1 MFLENITLRGFKSFA
16 NKCQLI
22 FEPGITVIVGPNGS
36 GKSNVADAISWVLGE
51 QRIKSLRGNSMED
64 VIFRSKK
71 EELAI
76 AEVSLFFNNS
86 DNFLNLDFKEVKITR
101 RVYAKGGSEYF
112 INSSPCRLMDIQD
125 LTAERGI
132 GKGFYTIINQGQ
144 VNDIAVLKPSERKM
158 IIDELIGV
166 ANHKIRRDK
175 SKSKLL
181 KVSSDIERIDD
192 LAQEVKRT
200 LDPLEIESKKAQRYS
215 EVHNNLKYE
224 ELSLFVSELN
234 ELNKKWEHENEISE
248 KNEKILK
255 EINQKIELLINEKSQ
270 QQKNIYDSRSRY
282 NYLKEKID
290 DFNLK
295 ENKATSLI
303 NLIESK
309 RNVFSTLNN
318 MLKMEY
324 SSLKSS
330 TQQITNT
337 KDLYENKKGSTYQ
350 ENIKVIFN
358 SLKSLENKIDEFFSK
373 VKNYISRI
381 ELIIEFENDKE
392 SIKKEL
398 IELIELLNKYVF
410 ASSNIVHDDDKGKSI
425 EITDEKDKSAKLFA
439 EIEKRLESIQTLG
452 NYCMKKVEDTEKIL
466 SVLNIFIKI
475 AQKIKDRLYP
485 EYKELYRK
493 IEVEDKSFSEF
504 DNKINDARIEK
515 QNIENELFK
524 INFTREQIKEKV
536 TNQTESII
544 DSYNL
549 PVEYIFKNY
558 KPCEDIEKSSRT
570 VRRLKNEIRS
580 FGNINPN
587 ATQEFNRVKERYD
600 FLQSQRDDLFES
612 KKNLEILIG
621 DINKKIEELFTV
633 KFEEINNNFKT
644 YFNVLFP
651 LGKGNLELINSNDD
665 GEDEI
670 GINMKVDIGNNK
682 LVQLSLLSG
691 GEKALVSAA
700 FLFSI
705 FASNIA
711 PFYVFDEIDA
721 ALDDM
726 NLNRFLALVR
736 KFSSGRQVIII
747 THQKKTMEIADTIYG
762 VTMQSTGIS
771 KIVSKKMEKIN
782 AKTIKESKSNL
793 E

>member
-1 MFLENITLRGFKSFA
+1 MFLKNITLRGFKSFA
-16 NKCQLI
+16 NKSQLI
-22 FEPGITVIVGPNGS
+22 FEPGISVIVGPNGS

-51 QRIKSLRGNSMED
+51 QRVKSLRGNSMED
-64 VIFRSKK
+64 VIFRNKK

-76 AEVSLFFNNS
+76 AEVSLFFDNS

-101 RVYAKGGSEYF
+101 RVFAKGGSEYF
-112 INSSPCRLMDIQD
+112 VNSSPCRLIDIQD

-144 VNDIAVLKPSERKM
+144 VNDIAVLKPSDRKI

-166 ANHKIRRDK
+166 AKHKIRRDK

-181 KVSSDIERIDD
+181 KVSGDQERIDD
-192 LAQEVKRT
+192 LMHEVKRT
-200 LDPLEIESKKAQRYS
+200 LDPLEIESKKARQYS
-215 EVHNNLKYE
+215 EVHSNLKYE
-224 ELSLFVSELN
+224 ELSLFISELN
-234 ELNKKWEHENEISE
+234 ELNKKWEYENAANEENEI
-248 KNEKILK
+248 KLK
-255 EINQKIELLINEKSQ
+255 EINQKIELLINEKSK
-270 QQKNIYDSRSRY
+270 QQKNIYNSRSRY

-295 ENKATSLI
+295 ENKASSMI
-303 NLIESK
+303 NLFESK
-309 RNVFSTLNN
+309 RNVFSTLSN

-324 SSLKSS
+324 FSLKSS
-330 TQQITNT
+330 SRQISGTRNF
-337 KDLYENKKGSTYQ
+337 YENKKSNISE
-350 ENIKVIFN
+350 ENTKVIFN
-358 SLKSLENKIDEFFSK
+358 RFKNLDNKINEFFSK
-373 VKNYISRI
+373 IKNYISRI
-381 ELIIEFENDKE
+381 ELIIEFEKDKE

-398 IELIELLNKYVF
+398 IELMELIKKYIL
-410 ASSNIVHDDDKGKSI
+410 ASKDSYNDDGSVSI
-425 EITDEKDKSAKLFA
+425 EIEKK
-439 EIEKRLESIQTLG
+439 LESIQTLG

-466 SVLNIFIKI
+466 SVLNIFIQI

-485 EYKELYRK
+485 EYKELSRK
-493 IEVEDKSFSEF
+493 IEEEDKSFYEF
-504 DNKINDARIEK
+504 DNKINDARMEK
-515 QNIENELFK
+515 QNIDNELFK
-524 INFTREQIKEKV
+524 INFTKQQIKEKV
-536 TNQTESII
+536 SNQTESVI
-544 DSYNL
+544 DNYNL

-558 KPCEDIEKSSRT
+558 KPCEDQEKSSRI
-570 VRRLKNEIRS
+570 VRRLKNEIKS
-580 FGNINPN
+580 FGSINPN

-600 FLQSQRDDLFES
+600 FFQSQRDDLFDS
-612 KKNLEILIG
+612 KKNLELLIS
-621 DINKKIEELFTV
+621 DINKKIEELFAI

-644 YFNVLFP
+644 YFKLLFP
-651 LGKGNLELINSNDD
+651 LGEGRLDLVNSNDD

-670 GINMKVDIGNNK
+670 GIDMKADIGNNK

-691 GEKALVSAA
+691 GEKALISIA

-705 FASNIA
+705 FVSNIA

-726 NLNRFLALVR
+726 NLNRFLALVK

-771 KIVSKKMEKIN
+771 KIVSEKMEKIN
-782 AKTIKESKSNL
+782 AKTIKESKLNM

>member
-1 MFLENITLRGFKSFA
+1 MFLKNITLRGFKSFA
-16 NKCQLI
+16 NKSQLI
-22 FEPGITVIVGPNGS
+22 FERGISVIVGPNGS

-51 QRIKSLRGNSMED
+51 QRVKSLRGNSMED
-64 VIFRSKK
+64 VIFRNKK

-76 AEVSLFFNNS
+76 AEVSLFFDNS

-101 RVYAKGGSEYF
+101 RVFAKGGSEYF
-112 INSSPCRLMDIQD
+112 INSSPCRLIDIQD

-144 VNDIAVLKPSERKM
+144 VNDIAVLKPSDRKI

-166 ANHKIRRDK
+166 AKHKIRRDK

-181 KVSSDIERIDD
+181 KVSGDIERIDD
-192 LAQEVKRT
+192 LMHEVKRT
-200 LDPLEIESKKAQRYS
+200 LDPLEIESKKAQQYS
-215 EVHNNLKYE
+215 EVHSNLKYE
-224 ELSLFVSELN
+224 ELSLFISELN
-234 ELNKKWEHENEISE
+234 ELNKKWEYENAANKENEI
-248 KNEKILK
+248 KLK
-255 EINQKIELLINEKSQ
+255 EINQKIELLINEKSK
-270 QQKNIYDSRSRY
+270 QQKNIYNSRSRY

-295 ENKATSLI
+295 ENKASSMI
-303 NLIESK
+303 NLFESK

-330 TQQITNT
+330 TQQISGTRSF
-337 KDLYENKKGSTYQ
+337 YENKKSNTCQ

-358 SLKSLENKIDEFFSK
+358 RFKNLDNKINEFFSK
-373 VKNYISRI
+373 IKNYISRI
-381 ELIIEFENDKE
+381 ELIIEFEKDKE

-398 IELIELLNKYVF
+398 IELMELIKKYILT
-410 ASSNIVHDDDKGKSI
+410 SNDSYNDDGSVSI
-425 EITDEKDKSAKLFA
+425 EIEKK
-439 EIEKRLESIQTLG
+439 LESIQTLG
-452 NYCMKKVEDTEKIL
+452 NYCMKKVEDTGKIL
-466 SVLNIFIKI
+466 SVLNIFIQI

-493 IEVEDKSFSEF
+493 IEEEDKSFYEF
-504 DNKINDARIEK
+504 DNKINDARMEK
-515 QNIENELFK
+515 QNIDNELFK
-524 INFTREQIKEKV
+524 INFTKQQIREKV
-536 TNQTESII
+536 TNQTESVI
-544 DSYNL
+544 DNYNL

-558 KPCEDIEKSSRT
+558 KPCEDIEKSSRI
-570 VRRLKNEIRS
+570 VRRLKNEIKS

-587 ATQEFNRVKERYD
+587 ATIEFNRVKERYD
-600 FLQSQRDDLFES
+600 FLQSQRDDLFDS
-612 KKNLEILIG
+612 KKNLELLIS
-621 DINKKIEELFTV
+621 DINKKIEELFAI

-644 YFNVLFP
+644 YFKLLFP
-651 LGKGNLELINSNDD
+651 LGEGRLDLVNSNDD
-665 GEDEI
+665 DEDEI
-670 GINMKVDIGNNK
+670 GIDMKADIGNNK

-691 GEKALVSAA
+691 GEKALISIA

-705 FASNIA
+705 FVSNIA

-721 ALDDM
+721 SLDDM
-726 NLNRFLALVR
+726 NLNRFLALVK

-771 KIVSKKMEKIN
+771 KIVSEKMEKIN
-782 AKTIKESKSNL
+782 EKPIKESKLNM

>member
-1 MFLENITLRGFKSFA
+1 MFLKNITLRGFKSFA
-16 NKCQLI
+16 NKSQLI
-22 FEPGITVIVGPNGS
+22 FERGISVIVGPNGS

-51 QRIKSLRGNSMED
+51 QRVKSLRGNSMED
-64 VIFRSKK
+64 VIFRNKK

-76 AEVSLFFNNS
+76 AEVSLFFDNS

-101 RVYAKGGSEYF
+101 RVFAKGGSEYF
-112 INSSPCRLMDIQD
+112 INSSPCRLIDIQD

-144 VNDIAVLKPSERKM
+144 VNDIAVLKPSDRKI

-166 ANHKIRRDK
+166 AKHKTRRDK

-181 KVSSDIERIDD
+181 KVSGDIERIDD
-192 LAQEVKRT
+192 LMHEVKRT
-200 LDPLEIESKKAQRYS
+200 LDPLEIESKKALQYS
-215 EVHNNLKYE
+215 EVHSNLKHE
-224 ELSLFVSELN
+224 ELSLFISELN
-234 ELNKKWEHENEISE
+234 ELNKKWEYENTVNIENEI
-248 KNEKILK
+248 KLK
-255 EINQKIELLINEKSQ
+255 EINQKIELFINEKSK
-270 QQKNIYDSRSRY
+270 QQKNIYNSRSRY

-295 ENKATSLI
+295 ENKASSMI
-303 NLIESK
+303 NLFESK

-330 TQQITNT
+330 TRQISGTRNF
-337 KDLYENKKGSTYQ
+337 YENKKSNTCQ
-350 ENIKVIFN
+350 EDIKVIFN
-358 SLKSLENKIDEFFSK
+358 RLKNLDNKINEFFSK
-373 VKNYISRI
+373 IKNYISRI
-381 ELIIEFENDKE
+381 EFIIEFEKDKE

-398 IELIELLNKYVF
+398 IELVELIKKYTV
-410 ASSNIVHDDDKGKSI
+410 ASDDLYNDDGSVSI
-425 EITDEKDKSAKLFA
+425 EIEKK
-439 EIEKRLESIQTLG
+439 LESIQTLG
-452 NYCMKKVEDTEKIL
+452 NYCMKKAGDTEKIL
-466 SVLNIFIKI
+466 SVLNIFIHI

-493 IEVEDKSFSEF
+493 IEVEDKSFYEF
-504 DNKINDARIEK
+504 DNKINDARMEK
-515 QNIENELFK
+515 QNIDNELFK
-524 INFTREQIKEKV
+524 INFTKQQIKEKV
-536 TNQTESII
+536 ANQTESII
-544 DSYNL
+544 DNYNL

-558 KPCEDIEKSSRT
+558 KPCEDIEKSSRI
-570 VRRLKNEIRS
+570 VRRLKNEIKS
-580 FGNINPN
+580 FGSINPN
-587 ATQEFNRVKERYD
+587 ATIEFNRVKERYD
-600 FLQSQRDDLFES
+600 FLHSQRDDLFDS
-612 KKNLEILIG
+612 KKNLELLIS
-621 DINKKIEELFTV
+621 DINKKMEELFAL

-644 YFNVLFP
+644 YFKSLFP
-651 LGKGNLELINSNDD
+651 LGEGRLDLINSND
-665 GEDEI
+665 GEDET
-670 GINMKVDIGNNK
+670 GIDMKADIGNNK

-691 GEKALVSAA
+691 GEKALISIA

-705 FASNIA
+705 FTSNIA

-726 NLNRFLALVR
+726 NLNRFLALVK

-771 KIVSKKMEKIN
+771 KIVSEKMEKIN
-782 AKTIKESKSNL
+782 AKTI
-793 E
+793 

>member
-1 MFLENITLRGFKSFA
+1 LFLKNITLRGFKSFA
-16 NKCQLI
+16 NKSQLI
-22 FEPGITVIVGPNGS
+22 FERGISVIVGPNGS

-51 QRIKSLRGNSMED
+51 QRVKSLRGNSMED
-64 VIFRSKK
+64 VIFRNKK

-76 AEVSLFFNNS
+76 AEVSLFFDNS

-101 RVYAKGGSEYF
+101 RVFAKGGSEYF
-112 INSSPCRLMDIQD
+112 INSSPCRLIDIQD

-144 VNDIAVLKPSERKM
+144 VNDIAVLKPSDRKI

-166 ANHKIRRDK
+166 AKHKIRRDK

-181 KVSSDIERIDD
+181 KVSGDIERIDD
-192 LAQEVKRT
+192 LMHEVKRT
-200 LDPLEIESKKAQRYS
+200 LDPLEIESKKAQQYS
-215 EVHNNLKYE
+215 EVHSNLKYE
-224 ELSLFVSELN
+224 ELSLFISELN
-234 ELNKKWEHENEISE
+234 ELNKKWEYENTRNEENEI
-248 KNEKILK
+248 KLK
-255 EINQKIELLINEKSQ
+255 EINQKIELLINEKSK
-270 QQKNIYDSRSRY
+270 QQKNIYNSRSRY

-295 ENKATSLI
+295 ENKASSMI
-303 NLIESK
+303 NLFESK

-330 TQQITNT
+330 TQQISGTRSF
-337 KDLYENKKGSTYQ
+337 YENKKSNTCQ

-358 SLKSLENKIDEFFSK
+358 RFKNLDNKINEFFSK
-373 VKNYISRI
+373 IKNYISRI
-381 ELIIEFENDKE
+381 ELIIEFEKDKE

-398 IELIELLNKYVF
+398 IELMELIKKYILT
-410 ASSNIVHDDDKGKSI
+410 SNDSYNDDGSVSI
-425 EITDEKDKSAKLFA
+425 EIEKK
-439 EIEKRLESIQTLG
+439 LESIQTLG
-452 NYCMKKVEDTEKIL
+452 NYCMKKVEDTGKIL
-466 SVLNIFIKI
+466 SVLNIFIQI

-493 IEVEDKSFSEF
+493 IEEEDKSFYEF
-504 DNKINDARIEK
+504 DNKINDARMEK
-515 QNIENELFK
+515 QNIDNELFK
-524 INFTREQIKEKV
+524 INFTKQQIREKV
-536 TNQTESII
+536 TNQTESVI
-544 DSYNL
+544 DNYNL

-558 KPCEDIEKSSRT
+558 KPCEDIEKSSRI
-570 VRRLKNEIRS
+570 VRRLKNEIKS

-587 ATQEFNRVKERYD
+587 ATIEFNRVKERYD
-600 FLQSQRDDLFES
+600 FLQSQRDDLFDS
-612 KKNLEILIG
+612 KKNLELLIS
-621 DINKKIEELFTV
+621 DINKKIEELFAI

-644 YFNVLFP
+644 YFKLLFP
-651 LGKGNLELINSNDD
+651 LGEGRLDLVNSNDD
-665 GEDEI
+665 DEDEI
-670 GINMKVDIGNNK
+670 GIDMKADIGNNK

-691 GEKALVSAA
+691 GEKALISIA

-705 FASNIA
+705 FVSNIA

-721 ALDDM
+721 SLDDM
-726 NLNRFLALVR
+726 NLNRFLALVK

-771 KIVSKKMEKIN
+771 KIVSEKMEKIN
-782 AKTIKESKSNL
+782 EKPIKESKLNM

>member
-1 MFLENITLRGFKSFA
+1 MFLKNITLRGFKSFA
-16 NKCQLI
+16 NKSQLI
-22 FEPGITVIVGPNGS
+22 FERGISVIVGPNGS

-51 QRIKSLRGNSMED
+51 QRVKSLRGNSMED
-64 VIFRSKK
+64 VIFRNKK

-76 AEVSLFFNNS
+76 AEVSLFFDNS

-101 RVYAKGGSEYF
+101 RVFAKGGSEYF
-112 INSSPCRLMDIQD
+112 INSSPCRLIDIQD

-132 GKGFYTIINQGQ
+132 GKGFYTIISQGQ
-144 VNDIAVLKPSERKM
+144 VNDIAVLKPSDRKI

-166 ANHKIRRDK
+166 AKHKIRRDK

-181 KVSSDIERIDD
+181 KVSVDIERIDD
-192 LAQEVKRT
+192 LVHEVKRT
-200 LDPLEIESKKAQRYS
+200 LDPLEIESKKAQQYS
-215 EVHNNLKYE
+215 EVHSNLKYE
-224 ELSLFVSELN
+224 ELSLFISELN
-234 ELNKKWEHENEISE
+234 ELNKKWEYENAANEENEI
-248 KNEKILK
+248 KLK
-255 EINQKIELLINEKSQ
+255 EINQKIELLINEKNE
-270 QQKNIYDSRSRY
+270 QQKNIHNSRSRY

-295 ENKATSLI
+295 ENKASSMI
-303 NLIESK
+303 NLFESK

-330 TQQITNT
+330 TQQISGTRNF
-337 KDLYENKKGSTYQ
+337 YENKKSNTSE
-350 ENIKVIFN
+350 ENIEVIFN
-358 SLKSLENKIDEFFSK
+358 RFKNLDNKINEFFSK
-373 VKNYISRI
+373 IKNYISRI
-381 ELIIEFENDKE
+381 ELIIEFEKDKE
-392 SIKKEL
+392 LIKKEL
-398 IELIELLNKYVF
+398 IELMELIKKYII
-410 ASSNIVHDDDKGKSI
+410 ASNDLYNADSNVSI
-425 EITDEKDKSAKLFA
+425 EIEKKLD
-439 EIEKRLESIQTLG
+439 SIQTLG
-452 NYCMKKVEDTEKIL
+452 NYCIKKVEDTEKIL
-466 SVLNIFIKI
+466 SVLNIFIQI

-493 IEVEDKSFSEF
+493 IEDEDKSFYEF
-504 DNKINDARIEK
+504 DNTINDARIEK
-515 QNIENELFK
+515 QNIDNELFK
-524 INFTREQIKEKV
+524 INFTKQQIKEKV
-536 TNQTESII
+536 TNQTESVI
-544 DSYNL
+544 DNYNL
-549 PVEYIFKNY
+549 SVEYIFKNY
-558 KPCEDIEKSSRT
+558 KPCEDIEKSSRI
-570 VRRLKNEIRS
+570 VRRLKNEIKS

-587 ATQEFNRVKERYD
+587 ATIEFNRVKERYD
-600 FLQSQRDDLFES
+600 FLQSQRGDLFDS
-612 KKNLEILIG
+612 KKNLELLIS
-621 DINKKIEELFTV
+621 DINKKIEELFAI

-644 YFNVLFP
+644 NFKLLFP
-651 LGKGNLELINSNDD
+651 LGEGRLDLINSND

-670 GINMKVDIGNNK
+670 GIDMKADIGNNK

-691 GEKALVSAA
+691 GEKALISIA

-726 NLNRFLALVR
+726 NLNRFLALVK

-771 KIVSKKMEKIN
+771 KIVSEKMEKIN
-782 AKTIKESKSNL
+782 AKTIKEYKLNM

>member
-1 MFLENITLRGFKSFA
+1 MFLKNITLRGFKSFA
-16 NKCQLI
+16 NKSQLI
-22 FEPGITVIVGPNGS
+22 FEPGVSVIVGPNGS

-51 QRIKSLRGNSMED
+51 QRVKSLRGNSMED
-64 VIFRSKK
+64 VIFRNKK

-76 AEVSLFFNNS
+76 AEVSLFFDNS

-101 RVYAKGGSEYF
+101 RVFAKGGSEYF
-112 INSSPCRLMDIQD
+112 INSSPCRLIDIQD

-144 VNDIAVLKPSERKM
+144 VNDIAVLKPSDRKI

-166 ANHKIRRDK
+166 AKHKIRRDK

-181 KVSSDIERIDD
+181 KVSGDIERIDD
-192 LAQEVKRT
+192 LMHEVKRT
-200 LDPLEIESKKAQRYS
+200 LDPLEIESKKAQQYS
-215 EVHNNLKYE
+215 EVHSNLKCE
-224 ELSLFVSELN
+224 ELSLFISELN
-234 ELNKKWEHENEISE
+234 ELNKKWEYENTRNEENEI
-248 KNEKILK
+248 KLK
-255 EINQKIELLINEKSQ
+255 EINQKIELLINEKSK
-270 QQKNIYDSRSRY
+270 QQKNIYNSRSRY

-295 ENKATSLI
+295 ENKASSMI
-303 NLIESK
+303 NLFESK

-330 TQQITNT
+330 TRQISGT
-337 KDLYENKKGSTYQ
+337 KNFYENKKNNTSE
-350 ENIKVIFN
+350 ENIKVILN
-358 SLKSLENKIDEFFSK
+358 SLKNLDNKVNEFFSK
-373 VKNYISRI
+373 IKNYISRI
-381 ELIIEFENDKE
+381 ELIIEFEKDKE

-398 IELIELLNKYVF
+398 IELMELIKKYIV
-410 ASSNIVHDDDKGKSI
+410 ASNDSYNYDGNVSI
-425 EITDEKDKSAKLFA
+425 EIEKK
-439 EIEKRLESIQTLG
+439 LESIQTLG

-466 SVLNIFIKI
+466 SVLNIFIQI
-475 AQKIKDRLYP
+475 AQKIKGRLYP

-493 IEVEDKSFSEF
+493 IEDEDKSFYEF
-504 DNKINDARIEK
+504 DNKINDARVEK
-515 QNIENELFK
+515 QNIDNELFK
-524 INFTREQIKEKV
+524 INFTKQQVREKV
-536 TNQTESII
+536 TNQTESVI
-544 DSYNL
+544 DNYNL

-558 KPCEDIEKSSRT
+558 KPCEDIEKSSRI
-570 VRRLKNEIRS
+570 VRRLKNEIKS

-587 ATQEFNRVKERYD
+587 ATIEFNRVKERYD
-600 FLQSQRDDLFES
+600 FLQSQRDDLFDS
-612 KKNLEILIG
+612 KKNLELLIS
-621 DINKKIEELFTV
+621 DINKKIEELFAI

-644 YFNVLFP
+644 YFKLLFP
-651 LGKGNLELINSNDD
+651 LGEGRLDLVNSNDD

-670 GINMKVDIGNNK
+670 GIDMKADIGNNK

-691 GEKALVSAA
+691 GEKALISIA

-711 PFYVFDEIDA
+711 PFYVFDEIDS

-726 NLNRFLALVR
+726 NLNRFLALVK

-771 KIVSKKMEKIN
+771 KIVSEKMEKIN
-782 AKTIKESKSNL
+782 AKTIKESKLNM

>member
-1 MFLENITLRGFKSFA
+1 LKNITLRGFKSFA
-16 NKCQLI
+16 NKSQLI
-22 FEPGITVIVGPNGS
+22 FERGISVIVGPNGS

-51 QRIKSLRGNSMED
+51 QRAKSLRGNSMED
-64 VIFRSKK
+64 VIFRNKK

-76 AEVSLFFNNS
+76 AEVSLFFDNS

-101 RVYAKGGSEYF
+101 RVFAKGGSEYF
-112 INSSPCRLMDIQD
+112 INSSPCRLIDIQD

-144 VNDIAVLKPSERKM
+144 VNDIAVLKPSDRKI

-166 ANHKIRRDK
+166 AKHKIRRDK

-181 KVSSDIERIDD
+181 KVSGDIERIDD
-192 LAQEVKRT
+192 LMHEVKRT

-215 EVHNNLKYE
+215 EVHSNLKCE
-224 ELSLFVSELN
+224 ELSLFISELN
-234 ELNKKWEHENEISE
+234 ELNKKWECENAANEENEI
-248 KNEKILK
+248 KLK
-255 EINQKIELLINEKSQ
+255 EINKKIELAINEKNK
-270 QQKNIYDSRSRY
+270 QQKDIHHSRSRY

-295 ENKATSLI
+295 ENKASSMV
-303 NLIESK
+303 NLFESK

-330 TQQITNT
+330 TRQISGT
-337 KDLYENKKGSTYQ
+337 KNFYENKNIDTCQ
-350 ENIKVIFN
+350 ENIKVIL
-358 SLKSLENKIDEFFSK
+358 SRLKNLDNKINEFFSK
-373 VKNYISRI
+373 IKNYISRI
-381 ELIIEFENDKE
+381 ELIIEFEKDKE

-398 IELIELLNKYVF
+398 IELKELIKKYIV
-410 ASSNIVHDDDKGKSI
+410 ASNDSYKDDGGVSI
-425 EITDEKDKSAKLFA
+425 EIADEKNKSVKLFV
-439 EIEKRLESIQTLG
+439 EIEKKLESIDTLV
-452 NYCMKKVEDTEKIL
+452 NYCMKKVGDTEKIL
-466 SVLNIFIKI
+466 SVLNIFIQI

-493 IEVEDKSFSEF
+493 IEDEDKSFYEF

-515 QNIENELFK
+515 QNIDNELFK
-524 INFTREQIKEKV
+524 INFTKQQIKEKV
-536 TNQTESII
+536 TNQTEAVV
-544 DSYNL
+544 DNYNL
-549 PVEYIFKNY
+549 PVEYIIKNY
-558 KPCEDIEKSSRT
+558 KPCEDIEKSSRI
-570 VRRLKNEIRS
+570 VRRLKNEIKS
-580 FGNINPN
+580 FGSINPN
-587 ATQEFNRVKERYD
+587 ATIEFNRVKERYD

-612 KKNLEILIG
+612 KKNLEVLIS
-621 DINKKIEELFTV
+621 DINKKIEELFTI
-633 KFEEINNNFKT
+633 KFEEINDNFKK
-644 YFNVLFP
+644 YFKLLFP
-651 LGKGNLELINSNDD
+651 FGEGRMDLVNSNDD

-670 GINMKVDIGNNK
+670 GIDMKADIGNNK
-682 LVQLSLLSG
+682 FVQLSLLSG
-691 GEKALVSAA
+691 GEKALISIA

-726 NLNRFLALVR
+726 NLNRFLALVK

-771 KIVSKKMEKIN
+771 KIVSEKMEKIN
-782 AKTIKESKSNL
+782 AKTNKESELNM

>member
-1 MFLENITLRGFKSFA
+1 MFLKNITLRGFKSFA
-16 NKCQLI
+16 NKSQLI
-22 FEPGITVIVGPNGS
+22 FERGISVIVGPNGS

-51 QRIKSLRGNSMED
+51 QRVKSLRGNSMED
-64 VIFRSKK
+64 VIFRNKK

-76 AEVSLFFNNS
+76 AEVSLFFDNS

-101 RVYAKGGSEYF
+101 RVFAKGGSEYF
-112 INSSPCRLMDIQD
+112 INSSPCRLIDIQD

-132 GKGFYTIINQGQ
+132 GKGFYTIISQGQ
-144 VNDIAVLKPSERKM
+144 VNDIAVLKPSDRKI

-166 ANHKIRRDK
+166 AKHKIRRDK

-181 KVSSDIERIDD
+181 KVSGDIERIDD
-192 LAQEVKRT
+192 LVHEVKRT
-200 LDPLEIESKKAQRYS
+200 LDPLEIESKKAQQYS
-215 EVHNNLKYE
+215 EVHSNLKYE
-224 ELSLFVSELN
+224 ELSLFISELN
-234 ELNKKWEHENEISE
+234 ELNKKWEYENAANEENEI
-248 KNEKILK
+248 KLK
-255 EINQKIELLINEKSQ
+255 EINQKIELLINEKNE
-270 QQKNIYDSRSRY
+270 QQKNIHNSRSRY

-295 ENKATSLI
+295 ENKASSMI
-303 NLIESK
+303 NLFESK

-330 TQQITNT
+330 TQQISGTRNF
-337 KDLYENKKGSTYQ
+337 YENKKSNTSE
-350 ENIKVIFN
+350 ENIEVIFN
-358 SLKSLENKIDEFFSK
+358 RFKNLDNKINEFFSK
-373 VKNYISRI
+373 IKNYISRI
-381 ELIIEFENDKE
+381 ELIIEFEKDKGL
-392 SIKKEL
+392 IKKEL
-398 IELIELLNKYVF
+398 IELMELIKKYII
-410 ASSNIVHDDDKGKSI
+410 ASNDLYNDDSNVSI
-425 EITDEKDKSAKLFA
+425 EIEKKLD
-439 EIEKRLESIQTLG
+439 SIQTLG
-452 NYCMKKVEDTEKIL
+452 NYCIKKVEDTEKIL
-466 SVLNIFIKI
+466 SVLNIFIQI

-493 IEVEDKSFSEF
+493 IEDEDKSFYEF
-504 DNKINDARIEK
+504 DNTINDARIEK
-515 QNIENELFK
+515 QNIDNELFK
-524 INFTREQIKEKV
+524 INFTKQQIKEKV
-536 TNQTESII
+536 TNQTESVI
-544 DSYNL
+544 DNYNL
-549 PVEYIFKNY
+549 SVEYIFKNY
-558 KPCEDIEKSSRT
+558 KPCEDIEKSSRI
-570 VRRLKNEIRS
+570 VRRLKNEIKS

-587 ATQEFNRVKERYD
+587 ATIEFNRVKERYD
-600 FLQSQRDDLFES
+600 FLQSQRGDLFDS
-612 KKNLEILIG
+612 KKNLELLIS
-621 DINKKIEELFTV
+621 DINKKIEELFAI

-644 YFNVLFP
+644 NFKLLFP
-651 LGKGNLELINSNDD
+651 LGEGRLDLINSND

-670 GINMKVDIGNNK
+670 GIDMKADIGNNK

-691 GEKALVSAA
+691 GEKALISIA

-726 NLNRFLALVR
+726 NLNRFLALVK

-771 KIVSKKMEKIN
+771 KIVSEKMEKIN
-782 AKTIKESKSNL
+782 AKTIKEYKLNM

>member
-1 MFLENITLRGFKSFA
+1 LKNITLRGFKSFA
-16 NKCQLI
+16 NKSQLI
-22 FEPGITVIVGPNGS
+22 FERGISVIVGPNGS

-51 QRIKSLRGNSMED
+51 QRVKSLRGNSMED
-64 VIFRSKK
+64 VIFRNKK

-76 AEVSLFFNNS
+76 AEVSLFFDNS

-101 RVYAKGGSEYF
+101 RVFAKGGSEYF
-112 INSSPCRLMDIQD
+112 INSSPCRLIDIQD

-144 VNDIAVLKPSERKM
+144 VNDIAVLKPSDRKI

-166 ANHKIRRDK
+166 AKHKTRRDK

-181 KVSSDIERIDD
+181 KVSGDIERIDD
-192 LAQEVKRT
+192 LMHEVKRT
-200 LDPLEIESKKAQRYS
+200 LDPLEIESKKALQYS
-215 EVHNNLKYE
+215 EVHSNLKHE
-224 ELSLFVSELN
+224 ELSLFISELN
-234 ELNKKWEHENEISE
+234 ELNKKWEYENAA
-248 KNEKILK
+248 NEENVIKLK
-255 EINQKIELLINEKSQ
+255 EINQKIELLINEKSK
-270 QQKNIYDSRSRY
+270 QQKNIYNSRSRY

-295 ENKATSLI
+295 ENKASSMI
-303 NLIESK
+303 NLFESK

-318 MLKMEY
+318 MLKMEH

-330 TQQITNT
+330 TRQISGTRNF
-337 KDLYENKKGSTYQ
+337 YENKKSNTCQ
-350 ENIKVIFN
+350 EDIKVIFN
-358 SLKSLENKIDEFFSK
+358 RLKNLDNKINEFFSK
-373 VKNYISRI
+373 IKNYISRI
-381 ELIIEFENDKE
+381 EFIIEFEKDKE

-398 IELIELLNKYVF
+398 IELVELIKKYTV
-410 ASSNIVHDDDKGKSI
+410 ASDDLYNDDGSV
-425 EITDEKDKSAKLFA
+425 SV
-439 EIEKRLESIQTLG
+439 EIEKKLESTGTLG
-452 NYCMKKVEDTEKIL
+452 NYCMKKAGDTEKIL
-466 SVLNIFIKI
+466 AVLNIFIQI

-493 IEVEDKSFSEF
+493 IEVEDKSFYEF
-504 DNKINDARIEK
+504 DNKINDARMEK
-515 QNIENELFK
+515 QNIDNELFK
-524 INFTREQIKEKV
+524 INFTKQQIKEKV
-536 TNQTESII
+536 ANQTESII
-544 DSYNL
+544 DNYNL

-558 KPCEDIEKSSRT
+558 KPCEDIEKSSRI
-570 VRRLKNEIRS
+570 VRRLKNEIKS

-587 ATQEFNRVKERYD
+587 ATIEFNRVKERYD
-600 FLQSQRDDLFES
+600 FLQSQRDDLFNS
-612 KKNLEILIG
+612 KKNLELLIS
-621 DINKKIEELFTV
+621 DINKKIEELFAI

-644 YFNVLFP
+644 YFKSLFP
-651 LGKGNLELINSNDD
+651 LGEGRLDLINSND
-665 GEDEI
+665 GEDET
-670 GINMKVDIGNNK
+670 GIDMKADIGNNK

-691 GEKALVSAA
+691 GEKALISIA

-705 FASNIA
+705 FTSNIA

-726 NLNRFLALVR
+726 NLNRFLALVK

-771 KIVSKKMEKIN
+771 KIVSEKMEKIN
-782 AKTIKESKSNL
+782 AKTI
-793 E
+793 

>member
-1 MFLENITLRGFKSFA
+1 MFLKNITLRGFKSFA
-16 NKCQLI
+16 NKSQLI
-22 FEPGITVIVGPNGS
+22 FERGISVIVGPNGS

-51 QRIKSLRGNSMED
+51 QRVKSLRGNSMED
-64 VIFRSKK
+64 VIFRNKK

-76 AEVSLFFNNS
+76 AEVSLFFDNS

-101 RVYAKGGSEYF
+101 RVFAKGGSEYF
-112 INSSPCRLMDIQD
+112 INSSPCRLIDIQD

-132 GKGFYTIINQGQ
+132 GKGFYTIISQGQ
-144 VNDIAVLKPSERKM
+144 VNDIAVLKPSDRKI

-166 ANHKIRRDK
+166 AKHKIRRDK

-181 KVSSDIERIDD
+181 KVSVDIERIDD
-192 LAQEVKRT
+192 LVHEVKRT
-200 LDPLEIESKKAQRYS
+200 LDPLEIESKKAQQYS
-215 EVHNNLKYE
+215 EVHSNLKYE
-224 ELSLFVSELN
+224 ELSLFISELN
-234 ELNKKWEHENEISE
+234 ELNKKWEYENAANEENEI
-248 KNEKILK
+248 KLK
-255 EINQKIELLINEKSQ
+255 EINQKIELLINEKNE
-270 QQKNIYDSRSRY
+270 QQKNIHNSRSRY

-295 ENKATSLI
+295 ENKASSMI
-303 NLIESK
+303 NLFESK

-330 TQQITNT
+330 TQQISGTRNF
-337 KDLYENKKGSTYQ
+337 YENKKSNTCQ
-350 ENIKVIFN
+350 ENIEVIFN
-358 SLKSLENKIDEFFSK
+358 RFKNLDNKINEFFSK
-373 VKNYISRI
+373 IKNYISRI
-381 ELIIEFENDKE
+381 ELIIEFEKDKE
-392 SIKKEL
+392 LIKKEL
-398 IELIELLNKYVF
+398 IELMELIKKYII
-410 ASSNIVHDDDKGKSI
+410 ASNDLYNDDSNVSI
-425 EITDEKDKSAKLFA
+425 EIEKKLD
-439 EIEKRLESIQTLG
+439 SIQTLG
-452 NYCMKKVEDTEKIL
+452 NYCIKKVEDTEKIL
-466 SVLNIFIKI
+466 SVLNIFIQI

-493 IEVEDKSFSEF
+493 IEDEDKSFYEF
-504 DNKINDARIEK
+504 DNTINDARIEK
-515 QNIENELFK
+515 QNIDNELFK
-524 INFTREQIKEKV
+524 INFTKQQIKEKV
-536 TNQTESII
+536 TNQTESVI
-544 DSYNL
+544 DNYNL
-549 PVEYIFKNY
+549 SVEYIFKNY
-558 KPCEDIEKSSRT
+558 KPCEDIEKSSRI
-570 VRRLKNEIRS
+570 VRRLKNEIKS

-587 ATQEFNRVKERYD
+587 ATIEFNRVKERYD
-600 FLQSQRDDLFES
+600 FLQSQRGDLFDS
-612 KKNLEILIG
+612 KKNLELLIS
-621 DINKKIEELFTV
+621 DINKKIEELFAI

-644 YFNVLFP
+644 NFKLLFP
-651 LGKGNLELINSNDD
+651 LGEGRLDLINSND

-670 GINMKVDIGNNK
+670 GIDMKADIGNNK

-691 GEKALVSAA
+691 GEKALISIA

-726 NLNRFLALVR
+726 NLNRFLALVK

-771 KIVSKKMEKIN
+771 KIVSEKMEKIN
-782 AKTIKESKSNL
+782 AKTIKESKLNM

>member
-1 MFLENITLRGFKSFA
+1 
-16 NKCQLI
+16 
-22 FEPGITVIVGPNGS
+22 VIVGPNGS

-51 QRIKSLRGNSMED
+51 QRVKSLRGNSMED
-64 VIFRSKK
+64 VIFRNKK

-76 AEVSLFFNNS
+76 AEVSLFFDNS

-101 RVYAKGGSEYF
+101 RVFAKGGSEYF

-144 VNDIAVLKPSERKM
+144 VNDIAVLKPSDRKI

-166 ANHKIRRDK
+166 AKHKIRRDK

-181 KVSSDIERIDD
+181 KVSGDIERIDD
-192 LAQEVKRT
+192 LMHEVKRT
-200 LDPLEIESKKAQRYS
+200 LDPLEIESKKAQQYS
-215 EVHNNLKYE
+215 EVHSNLKCE
-224 ELSLFVSELN
+224 ELSLFISELN
-234 ELNKKWEHENEISE
+234 ELNKKWEYENTANIENEI
-248 KNEKILK
+248 KLK
-255 EINQKIELLINEKSQ
+255 EINQKIELLINEKSK
-270 QQKNIYDSRSRY
+270 QQKNIYNSRSRY

-295 ENKATSLI
+295 ENKASSMI
-303 NLIESK
+303 NLFESK

-330 TQQITNT
+330 TRQISGT
-337 KDLYENKKGSTYQ
+337 KNFYENKKSNTSE
-350 ENIKVIFN
+350 ENIKVILN
-358 SLKSLENKIDEFFSK
+358 SLKNLDNKINEFFSK
-373 VKNYISRI
+373 IKNYISRI
-381 ELIIEFENDKE
+381 ELIIEFEKDKE

-398 IELIELLNKYVF
+398 IELMELIKKYIV
-410 ASSNIVHDDDKGKSI
+410 ASNDSYNDDGSVSI
-425 EITDEKDKSAKLFA
+425 EIEKK
-439 EIEKRLESIQTLG
+439 LESIQTLG

-466 SVLNIFIKI
+466 SVLNIFIQI
-475 AQKIKDRLYP
+475 AQKIKGRLYP

-493 IEVEDKSFSEF
+493 IEDEDKSFYEF
-504 DNKINDARIEK
+504 DNKINDARVEK
-515 QNIENELFK
+515 QNIDNELFK
-524 INFTREQIKEKV
+524 INFTKQQIKEKV
-536 TNQTESII
+536 TNQTESVI
-544 DSYNL
+544 DNYNL

-558 KPCEDIEKSSRT
+558 KPCEDIEKSSRI
-570 VRRLKNEIRS
+570 VRRLKNEIKS

-587 ATQEFNRVKERYD
+587 ATIEFNRIKERYD
-600 FLQSQRDDLFES
+600 FLQSQRDDLFNS
-612 KKNLEILIG
+612 KKNLELLIS
-621 DINKKIEELFTV
+621 DINKKIEELFAI

-644 YFNVLFP
+644 YFRLLFP
-651 LGKGNLELINSNDD
+651 LGEGRLDLVNPNDD

-670 GINMKVDIGNNK
+670 GIDMKADIGNNK

-691 GEKALVSAA
+691 GEKALISIA

-726 NLNRFLALVR
+726 NLNRFLALVK

-771 KIVSKKMEKIN
+771 KIVSEKMEKIN
-782 AKTIKESKSNL
+782 AKTIKESKLNM

>member
-1 MFLENITLRGFKSFA
+1 MFLKNITLRGFKSFA
-16 NKCQLI
+16 NKSQLI
-22 FEPGITVIVGPNGS
+22 FEPGVSVIVGPNGS

-51 QRIKSLRGNSMED
+51 QRVKSLRGNSMED
-64 VIFRSKK
+64 VIFRNKK

-76 AEVSLFFNNS
+76 AEVSLFFDNS

-101 RVYAKGGSEYF
+101 RVFAKGGSEYF

-144 VNDIAVLKPSERKM
+144 VNDIAVLKPSDRKI

-166 ANHKIRRDK
+166 AKHKIRRDK

-181 KVSSDIERIDD
+181 KVSGDIERIDD
-192 LAQEVKRT
+192 LMHEVKRT
-200 LDPLEIESKKAQRYS
+200 LDPLEIESKKAQQYS
-215 EVHNNLKYE
+215 EVHSNLKCE
-224 ELSLFVSELN
+224 ELSLFISELN
-234 ELNKKWEHENEISE
+234 ELNKKWEYENTANEENEI
-248 KNEKILK
+248 KLK
-255 EINQKIELLINEKSQ
+255 EINQKIELLINEKSK
-270 QQKNIYDSRSRY
+270 QQKNIYNSRSRY

-295 ENKATSLI
+295 ENKASSMI
-303 NLIESK
+303 NLFESK

-330 TQQITNT
+330 TRQISGT
-337 KDLYENKKGSTYQ
+337 KNFYENKKSNTSE
-350 ENIKVIFN
+350 ENIKVILN
-358 SLKSLENKIDEFFSK
+358 RLKNLDNKINEFFSK
-373 VKNYISRI
+373 IKNYISRI
-381 ELIIEFENDKE
+381 ELIIEFEKDKE

-398 IELIELLNKYVF
+398 IELMELIKKYIV
-410 ASSNIVHDDDKGKSI
+410 ASNDSYNDDGSVSI
-425 EITDEKDKSAKLFA
+425 EIEKK
-439 EIEKRLESIQTLG
+439 LESIQTLG

-466 SVLNIFIKI
+466 SVLNIFIQI
-475 AQKIKDRLYP
+475 AQKIKGRLYP

-493 IEVEDKSFSEF
+493 IEDEDKSFYEF

-515 QNIENELFK
+515 QNIDNELFK
-524 INFTREQIKEKV
+524 INFTKQQIKEKV
-536 TNQTESII
+536 TNQTESVI
-544 DSYNL
+544 DNYNL

-558 KPCEDIEKSSRT
+558 KPCEDIEKSSRI
-570 VRRLKNEIRS
+570 VRRLKNEIKS

-587 ATQEFNRVKERYD
+587 ATIEFNRVKERYD
-600 FLQSQRDDLFES
+600 FLQSQRDDLFDS
-612 KKNLEILIG
+612 KKNLELLIS
-621 DINKKIEELFTV
+621 DINKKIEELFAI

-644 YFNVLFP
+644 YFKLLFP
-651 LGKGNLELINSNDD
+651 LGEGRLDLVNSNDD

-670 GINMKVDIGNNK
+670 GIDMKADIGNNK

-691 GEKALVSAA
+691 GEKALISIA

-726 NLNRFLALVR
+726 NLNRFLALVK

-771 KIVSKKMEKIN
+771 KIVSEKMEKIN
-782 AKTIKESKSNL
+782 AKTIKESKLNM

>member
-1 MFLENITLRGFKSFA
+1 LFLKNITLRGFKSFA
-16 NKCQLI
+16 NKSQLI
-22 FEPGITVIVGPNGS
+22 FERGISVIVGPNGS

-51 QRIKSLRGNSMED
+51 QRVKSLRGNSMED
-64 VIFRSKK
+64 VIFRNKK

-76 AEVSLFFNNS
+76 AEVSLFFDNS

-101 RVYAKGGSEYF
+101 RVFAKGGSEYF
-112 INSSPCRLMDIQD
+112 INSSPCRLIDIQD

-144 VNDIAVLKPSERKM
+144 VNDIAVLKPSDRKI

-166 ANHKIRRDK
+166 AKHKTRRDK

-181 KVSSDIERIDD
+181 KVSGDIERIDD
-192 LAQEVKRT
+192 LMHEVKRT
-200 LDPLEIESKKAQRYS
+200 LDPLEIESKKALQYS
-215 EVHNNLKYE
+215 EVHSNLKHE
-224 ELSLFVSELN
+224 ELSLFISELN
-234 ELNKKWEHENEISE
+234 ELNKKWEYENTVNIENEI
-248 KNEKILK
+248 KLK
-255 EINQKIELLINEKSQ
+255 EINQKIELFINEKSK
-270 QQKNIYDSRSRY
+270 QQKNIYNSRSRY

-295 ENKATSLI
+295 ENKASSMI
-303 NLIESK
+303 NLFESK

-330 TQQITNT
+330 TRQISGTRNF
-337 KDLYENKKGSTYQ
+337 YENKKSNTCQ
-350 ENIKVIFN
+350 EDIKVIFN
-358 SLKSLENKIDEFFSK
+358 RLKNLDNKINEFFSK
-373 VKNYISRI
+373 IKNYISRI
-381 ELIIEFENDKE
+381 EFIIEFEKDKE

-398 IELIELLNKYVF
+398 IELVELIKKYTV
-410 ASSNIVHDDDKGKSI
+410 ASDDLYNDDGSV
-425 EITDEKDKSAKLFA
+425 SV
-439 EIEKRLESIQTLG
+439 EIEKKLESTGTLG
-452 NYCMKKVEDTEKIL
+452 NYCMKKAGDTEKIL
-466 SVLNIFIKI
+466 AVLNIFIQI

-493 IEVEDKSFSEF
+493 IEVEDKSFYEF
-504 DNKINDARIEK
+504 DNKINDARMEK
-515 QNIENELFK
+515 QNIDNELFK
-524 INFTREQIKEKV
+524 INFTKQQIKEKV
-536 TNQTESII
+536 ANQTESII
-544 DSYNL
+544 DNYNL

-558 KPCEDIEKSSRT
+558 KPCEDIEKSSRI
-570 VRRLKNEIRS
+570 VRRLKNEIKS
-580 FGNINPN
+580 FGSINPN
-587 ATQEFNRVKERYD
+587 ATIEFNRVKERYD
-600 FLQSQRDDLFES
+600 FLQSQRDDLFDS
-612 KKNLEILIG
+612 KKNLELLIS
-621 DINKKIEELFTV
+621 DINKKMEELFAL

-644 YFNVLFP
+644 YFKSLFP
-651 LGKGNLELINSNDD
+651 LGEGRLDLINSND
-665 GEDEI
+665 GEDET
-670 GINMKVDIGNNK
+670 GIDMKADIGNNK

-691 GEKALVSAA
+691 GEKALISIA

-705 FASNIA
+705 FTSNIA

-726 NLNRFLALVR
+726 NLNRFLALVK

-771 KIVSKKMEKIN
+771 KIVSEKMEKIN
-782 AKTIKESKSNL
+782 AKTI
-793 E
+793 

>member
-1 MFLENITLRGFKSFA
+1 MFLKNITLRGFKSFA
-16 NKCQLI
+16 NKSQLI
-22 FEPGITVIVGPNGS
+22 FEPGVSVIVGPNGS

-51 QRIKSLRGNSMED
+51 QRVKSLRGNSMED
-64 VIFRSKK
+64 VIFRNKK

-76 AEVSLFFNNS
+76 AEVSLFFDNS

-101 RVYAKGGSEYF
+101 RVFAKGGSEYF

-144 VNDIAVLKPSERKM
+144 VNDIAVLKPSDRKI

-166 ANHKIRRDK
+166 AKHKIRRDK

-181 KVSSDIERIDD
+181 KVSGDIERIDD
-192 LAQEVKRT
+192 LMHEVKRT
-200 LDPLEIESKKAQRYS
+200 LDPLEIESKKAQQYS
-215 EVHNNLKYE
+215 EVHSNLKCE
-224 ELSLFVSELN
+224 ELSLFISELN
-234 ELNKKWEHENEISE
+234 ELNKKWEYENTRNIENEI
-248 KNEKILK
+248 KLK
-255 EINQKIELLINEKSQ
+255 EINQKIELLINEKNE
-270 QQKNIYDSRSRY
+270 QQKNIYNSRSRY

-295 ENKATSLI
+295 ENKASSMI
-303 NLIESK
+303 NLFESK

-330 TQQITNT
+330 TQQISGT
-337 KDLYENKKGSTYQ
+337 KNFYENKKSNSCQ
-350 ENIKVIFN
+350 ENIKVILN
-358 SLKSLENKIDEFFSK
+358 RLKNLDNKINEFFSK
-373 VKNYISRI
+373 IKNYISRI
-381 ELIIEFENDKE
+381 ELIIEFEKDKE

-398 IELIELLNKYVF
+398 IELMELIKKYIV
-410 ASSNIVHDDDKGKSI
+410 ASNDSYNDDGSVSI
-425 EITDEKDKSAKLFA
+425 EIEKK
-439 EIEKRLESIQTLG
+439 LESIQTLG

-466 SVLNIFIKI
+466 SVLNIFIQI
-475 AQKIKDRLYP
+475 AQKIKGRLYP

-493 IEVEDKSFSEF
+493 IEDEDKSFYEF
-504 DNKINDARIEK
+504 DNKINDARVEK
-515 QNIENELFK
+515 QNIDNELFK
-524 INFTREQIKEKV
+524 INFTKQQIREKV
-536 TNQTESII
+536 TNQTESVI
-544 DSYNL
+544 DNYNL

-558 KPCEDIEKSSRT
+558 KPCEDIEKSSRV
-570 VRRLKNEIRS
+570 VRRLKNEIKS

-587 ATQEFNRVKERYD
+587 ATIEFNRVKERYD

-612 KKNLEILIG
+612 KKNLELLIS
-621 DINKKIEELFTV
+621 DINKKIEELFAI

-644 YFNVLFP
+644 YFKLLFP
-651 LGKGNLELINSNDD
+651 LGEGRLDLVNSNDD

-670 GINMKVDIGNNK
+670 GIDMKADIGNNK

-691 GEKALVSAA
+691 GEKALISIA

-726 NLNRFLALVR
+726 NLNRFLALVK

-771 KIVSKKMEKIN
+771 KIVSEKMEKIN
-782 AKTIKESKSNL
+782 AKTIKESKLNM